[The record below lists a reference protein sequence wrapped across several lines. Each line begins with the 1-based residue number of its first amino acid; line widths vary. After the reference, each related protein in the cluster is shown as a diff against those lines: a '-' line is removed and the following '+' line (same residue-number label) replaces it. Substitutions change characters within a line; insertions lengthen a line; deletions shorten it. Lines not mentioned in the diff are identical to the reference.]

1 MRLLVFSGLILGIVA
16 LSGCSHTTSIQSVD
30 LNGYWHDE
38 LFNPVSDVPSPEQV
52 FALPQKAKS
61 ELLQSYNRANM
72 GSGNSISAHDW
83 LSQQLRAD
91 KGGFQYYDNYT
102 RIAEVTYQERQ
113 GNCMSLV
120 VLSAALA
127 DVLNVPVEIYEV
139 QVEPV
144 WDKQGEFYLLNG
156 HVNIRLMPPE
166 LMHTAYVRPEAIQ
179 IDFLPERAMRG
190 YAKKKISRQA
200 FLAMFYN
207 NLAAESLIQG
217 HQDRAYAL
225 IKQSLLQ
232 KPNFTP
238 ALNTLA
244 ILYRYRGHEDW
255 AEDAYR
261 LALRYTP
268 EDLTTLYNLALL
280 LGEQERLEEWA
291 EIHKVLEL
299 ARIRNP
305 YYYYDMAQQ
314 AFSDHEY
321 QQALTWY
328 LRAVEKADYRHE
340 FYFGLSKAYWA
351 TGNERKAKQS
361 LEKALALSRDGD
373 RKRYQS
379 KLNAMEH
386 H

>member
-1 MRLLVFSGLILGIVA
+1 MKPIVISAILLSA
-16 LSGCSHTTSIQSVD
+16 LSLGACSHNAKVQAVD
-30 LNGYWHDE
+30 INSYWHDDIFE
-38 LFNPVSDVPSPEQV
+38 SVKDIPTPQEV
-52 FALPQKAKS
+52 FSLPQEARDQ
-61 ELLQSYNRANM
+61 LLRDFTRAHF
-72 GSGNSISAHDW
+72 GTGNSVSAHEW
-83 LSQQLRAD
+83 LAGQLNAD
-91 KGGFQYYDNYT
+91 KGGFKYYDNYT
-102 RIAEVTYQERQ
+102 RIASVTYKERQ

-120 VLSAALA
+120 VLTAAMA
-127 DVLNVPVEIYEV
+127 DLLNVPVEFQEV
-139 QVEPV
+139 LVEPV
-144 WDKQGEFYLLNG
+144 WDQQGEFYLLNG
-156 HVNIRLMPPE
+156 HVNLRLLPPE
-166 LMHTAYVRPEAIQ
+166 LKNVAYFRPDAIQ
-179 IDFLPERAMRG
+179 VDFLPERAMRG
-190 YAKKKISRQA
+190 YAKNKLNRQTL
-200 FLAMFYN
+200 LAMFYN
-207 NLAAESLIQG
+207 NLAAEALVQRQ
-217 HQDRAYAL
+217 QDRAYAL
-225 IKQSLLQ
+225 VKQSLQQ
-232 KPNFTP
+232 KANFTP

-351 TGNERKAKQS
+351 TGNERKARQS

-373 RKRYQS
+373 RQRYQS

>member
-1 MRLLVFSGLILGIVA
+1 MRLVVFSALILGIVA

-38 LFNPVSDVPSPEQV
+38 LFNPVPDVPSPEQV
-52 FALPQKAKS
+52 FALPPKAKS

-102 RIAEVTYQERQ
+102 RVAEVTYKERQ

-120 VLSAALA
+120 VLSSAMA
-127 DVLNVPVEIYEV
+127 DILNVPVEIYEV

-156 HVNIRLMPPE
+156 HVNIKLMPPE
-166 LMHTAYVRPEAIQ
+166 LMNTAYVRTGAIQ
-179 IDFLPERAMRG
+179 VDFLPERAMRG
-190 YAKKKISRQA
+190 YAKKKINRQTL
-200 FLAMFYN
+200 LAMFYN
-207 NLAAESLIQG
+207 NLAAEALIEKQ
-217 HQDRAYAL
+217 QDKAYAL

-232 KPNFTP
+232 KPDFPP

-261 LALRYTP
+261 LALKYTP

-351 TGNERKAKQS
+351 TGNERKARQS

-373 RKRYQS
+373 RQRYQS